1 MKYKKT
7 AISISEQIERLKQR
21 GLNIEDEDKASHY
34 LGNISYY
41 RLRAYTYPFQ
51 NNKDS
56 NHPFI
61 KEISF
66 EEIISL
72 YVFDRKLRLLLFN
85 ALEKLEIAF
94 RTQIIYHYSLKYG
107 AHWHLNPKLYTN
119 HDDFTRHM
127 TSLEKEIN
135 ISKETF
141 IKHYKKTYV
150 EPIQPPAWMSLEV
163 SSLGL
168 LSQIFTNLK
177 NNECKTEITYYFG
190 LKKVGLLENWLRCL
204 RLLRNIC
211 AHHGRV
217 WNRRMTKIGFP
228 RKPLNNFIPTTHV
241 LPYKIYAYTCAIQYI
256 LNIISP
262 GHSFKERYIE
272 LMDNCPLA
280 QEKEMGFP
288 KYWKDTTFWR

>member
-7 AISISEQIERLKQR
+7 AISISEQIERLKHR

-66 EEIISL
+66 
-72 YVFDRKLRLLLFN
+72 
-85 ALEKLEIAF
+85 

-119 HDDFTRHM
+119 HNDFTRHM
-127 TSLEKEIN
+127 MSLEKEIN
-135 ISKETF
+135 RSKETF

-204 RLLRNIC
+204 SLLRNIC

-262 GHSFKERYIE
+262 
-272 LMDNCPLA
+272 
-280 QEKEMGFP
+280 
-288 KYWKDTTFWR
+288 